1 MCYFLN
7 IVIDSFKNNEPIIG
21 SHKNRI
27 FHEKYCF
34 PKGEQSENSSVLH
47 FCEPRWGA
55 ACEDSAG
62 PSNLLLNPQKQR
74 GGRKCLPHV
83 ES

>member
-7 IVIDSFKNNEPIIG
+7 IVIDSFKNNAPIIG
-21 SHKNRI
+21 SHKNHI

-47 FCEPRWGA
+47 FCEPLWGA
-55 ACEDSAG
+55 ACEESAG
-62 PSNLLLNPQKQR
+62 PSNLLLNPQK
-74 GGRKCLPHV
+74 
-83 ES
+83 